1 MAIKKF
7 YSTKEKAGW
16 RWDAS
21 KQKFWSWGFDI
32 RLGNG
37 SRRRESGFAS
47 RQIAEQSVAR
57 IRISEKEGKYDLQ
70 TRKFP
75 LVTEVLEKRL
85 ERIESKKER
94 VRAETI
100 FSRWLSMLPK
110 RLRFNELAPAHI
122 QLYIDERLREIKAS
136 SINREVTC
144 LGSAIHSAHVNFPE
158 LVGFPTPRIPRPKVE
173 QSRRER
179 LITQDE
185 VMKVLTHLLS
195 ARRANE
201 SEIDFRRRT
210 VVGQVFQM
218 ALLTGARVGEI
229 IALRWAQI
237 DLDAKILQ
245 IIGTKTRF
253 KSAKVVRYLEITP
266 SIEAILR
273 DREKFRSNDTKRRG
287 MVTEFVFS
295 KTGNSVTKYHQI
307 LRAAEATGITYGA
320 GIRGGFIT
328 HDARHTAVTRRLQAG
343 IDLSTVGA
351 ITGHTDANLI
361 LHYSHATRESR
372 KKATSILET
381 FVTDSR
387 KKAG

>member
-1 MAIKKF
+1 MKRGK
-7 YSTKEKAGW
+7 
-16 RWDAS
+16 
-21 KQKFWSWGFDI
+21 
-32 RLGNG
+32 
-37 SRRRESGFAS
+37 
-47 RQIAEQSVAR
+47 
-57 IRISEKEGKYDLQ
+57 SEKLYEPRHLSHQADYSALQRKGVDGKRFLADL
-70 TRKFP
+70 RKGKFP
-75 LVTEVLEKRL
+75 LLTEVLEKRL

-100 FSRWLSMLPK
+100 FSRWLTMLPK
-110 RLRFNELAPAHI
+110 RLRFNELAPEHI
-122 QLYIDERLREIKAS
+122 QLYIDERMREIKAS
-136 SINREVTC
+136 SINREVAC

-158 LVGFPTPRIPRPKVE
+158 LAGYPTPKIPRPKVE

-195 ARRANE
+195 PLREDE
-201 SEIDFRRRT
+201 SNIDFRRRI

-229 IALRWAQI
+229 IALRWSQI
-237 DLDAKILQ
+237 DFDARILQ

-253 KSAKVVRYLEITP
+253 KSAKVVRYLEVTP

-273 DREKFRSNDTKRRG
+273 DRETFRSDNPKRRG
-287 MVTEFVFS
+287 TVCEFVFS

-307 LRAAEATGITYGA
+307 LRDAAKATGVTYGA
-320 GIRGGFIT
+320 DIRGGFIT
-328 HDARHTAVTRRLQAG
+328 HDARHTAVTRMLQAG

-372 KKATSILET
+372 KKATSVLET
-381 FVTDSR
+381 FVTDSQ

>member
-16 RWDAS
+16 RWDAGK
-21 KQKFWSWGFDI
+21 KQFWSWGFDI

-57 IRISEKEGKYDLQ
+57 IRISEKEGKYDLE

-75 LVTEVLEKRL
+75 FVTEVLEKRL

-100 FSRWLSMLPK
+100 FHRWLSMLPK

-185 VMKVLTHLLS
+185 VMKILTQLLS
-195 ARRANE
+195 ARGHGE
-201 SEIDFRRRT
+201 SEIDFRRRI

-229 IALRWAQI
+229 IGLRWAQI
-237 DLDAKILQ
+237 DFDAKILQ

-266 SIEAILR
+266 TIEAIL
-273 DREKFRSNDTKRRG
+273 
-287 MVTEFVFS
+287 
-295 KTGNSVTKYHQI
+295 
-307 LRAAEATGITYGA
+307 
-320 GIRGGFIT
+320 
-328 HDARHTAVTRRLQAG
+328 HD
-343 IDLSTVGA
+343 
-351 ITGHTDANLI
+351 
-361 LHYSHATRESR
+361 
-372 KKATSILET
+372 
-381 FVTDSR
+381 
-387 KKAG
+387 